1 MLPDYQLKIV
11 DDYTIS
17 ISNFKKLVHN
27 FFDKKVRGYFTIFF
41 KTRITNKKRTSFIR
55 I

>member
-17 ISNFKKLVHN
+17 ISNVKKLVHN
-27 FFDKKVRGYFTIFF
+27 FFDKKVRGSLVIFL
-41 KTRITNKKRTSFIR
+41 KTRIANKKRTSCIR